1 MDYDPDKVDETTLSL
16 LFLGLT
22 RTPTGGRAWKAF
34 DLKTLERLHRK
45 GWIAAPSTATTKQA
59 FSCAMVWRVMAAR
72 SCKQRM
78 RSSISA
84 SATRP
89 V

>member
-1 MDYDPDKVDETTLSL
+1 MDYDPDKVDETTLAL

-45 GWIAAPSTATTKQA
+45 GWIAAPKLRDVTLEFTPAGAAQA
-59 FSCAMVWRVMAAR
+59 EELFRKYFR
-72 SCKQRM
+72 S
-78 RSSISA
+78 
-84 SATRP
+84 
-89 V
+89 

>member
-34 DLKTLERLHRK
+34 DLQTLERLHRK
-45 GWIAAPSTATTKQA
+45 GWLAAPRIKDISVELTPAG
-59 FSCAMVWRVMAAR
+59 AAKAEELFR
-72 SCKQRM
+72 KFFQG
-78 RSSISA
+78 
-84 SATRP
+84 
-89 V
+89 